1 MYLSLGTKNNK
12 LLQNPCFFKQMTLQ
26 AAIMEYKMQILKAQ
40 NISKIYGTK
49 KNTKQYMALKSISFE
64 VNEGD
69 FIGVMGAS
77 GSGKT
82 TLLNILGSIDKPTTG
97 KFIMDEKDIATMDKN
112 QLAAHRMK
120 NIGFIFQDYNLLET
134 MTLKENIVL
143 PLALSGH
150 KVQVM
155 EEKLTKLATDL
166 GIMSVLNKYPYEV
179 SGGEQQR
186 AAACRALITNPKIIL
201 ADEPTGN
208 LDSKSGRDLLNLLT
222 YINKEYKATIL
233 MVTHDVFAASY
244 CQKIMFIRDGEI
256 YNELYSGESKK
267 QFFDSIIDV
276 MSVLGGESK

>member
-1 MYLSLGTKNNK
+1 MGYNYLMKK
-12 LLQNPCFFKQMTLQ
+12 HK
-26 AAIMEYKMQILKAQ
+26 EVKHMQILRVE

-49 KNTKQYMALKSISFE
+49 KSSKEYMALKSISFE
-64 VNEGD
+64 VNEGE

-97 KFIMDEKDIATMDKN
+97 RFIMDGKDIAKLNKN
-112 QLAAHRMK
+112 QLAKHRMN

-134 MTLKENIVL
+134 MTLKENIIL
-143 PLALSGH
+143 PLALKGT
-150 KVQVM
+150 KVNAM
-155 EEKLTKLATDL
+155 EDQLFNLVRDL
-166 GIMSVLNKYPYEV
+166 GIVKVLDKYPYEV

-186 AAACRALITNPKIIL
+186 AAACRALITNPKVIL

-208 LDSKSGRDLLNLLT
+208 LDSKSGKDLLELLT
-222 YINKEYKATIL
+222 YINQEYKATIL

-256 YNELYSGESKK
+256 YNELYAGENKK

-276 MSVLGGESK
+276 MSVLGGDGK

>member
-1 MYLSLGTKNNK
+1 
-12 LLQNPCFFKQMTLQ
+12 
-26 AAIMEYKMQILKAQ
+26 MQILKLE
-40 NISKIYGTK
+40 NMSKTYGKNK
-49 KNTKQYMALKSISFE
+49 KSKQYIALRNISFE
-64 VNEGD
+64 VKKGE

-82 TLLNILGSIDKPTTG
+82 TLLNLLGSIDKPTTG
-97 KFIMDEKDIATMDKN
+97 RFFIANKDVIALNKK
-112 QLAAHRMK
+112 QLAKHRME

-134 MTLKENIVL
+134 MTLKENIIL

-150 KVQVM
+150 NPKSIEQKLKKIAENTGITKV
-155 EEKLTKLATDL
+155 LD
-166 GIMSVLNKYPYEV
+166 KYPYEV

-208 LDSKSGRDLLNLLT
+208 LDSKSSKDLLNLLSF
-222 YINKEYKATIL
+222 INEEYEATIL

-256 YNELYSGESKK
+256 YNELYSGKDKK
-267 QFFDSIIDV
+267 EFFDSIIDV
-276 MSVLGGESK
+276 MSVLGGE

>member
-1 MYLSLGTKNNK
+1 
-12 LLQNPCFFKQMTLQ
+12 
-26 AAIMEYKMQILKAQ
+26 MEILKVQ
-40 NISKIYGTK
+40 NVSKVYGSKKSTK
-49 KNTKQYMALKSISFE
+49 LYMALRSISFE
-64 VNEGD
+64 VNEGE

-97 KFIMDEKDIATMDKN
+97 RFFMNDRDITTFSKK
-112 QLAAHRMK
+112 QLAKHRMD

-134 MTLKENIVL
+134 MTLKENIIL
-143 PLALSGH
+143 PLALVGH
-150 KVQVM
+150 KANII
-155 EEKLTKLATDL
+155 EEKLRKIVSDL
-166 GIMSVLNKYPYEV
+166 GITEVLEKYPYEV

-208 LDSKSGRDLLNLLT
+208 LDSKSGKDLLELLT
-222 YINKEYKATIL
+222 YINRDYRATIL

-256 YNELYSGESKK
+256 YNELYAGENKRE
-267 QFFDSIIDV
+267 FFDSIIDV
-276 MSVLGGESK
+276 MSVLKGERK